1 MDDRHMDP
9 TEAIEFWRPMMG
21 DMWCELAPDVSMKAK
36 QLVFSD
42 WLMRALRDD
51 DIAALD
57 PHGINVSASC
67 DLYGIA
73 VCCNVLYRTVLYCTV
88 VYCTVFRCAFW

>member
-21 DMWCELAPDVSMKAK
+21 DMWCELAPDVSMTAK
-36 QLVFSD
+36 QLVFAD
-42 WLMRALRDD
+42 WLILALRND
-51 DIAALD
+51 DIEALD
-57 PHGINVSASC
+57 SHGINVSASC

-73 VCCNVLYRTVLYCTV
+73 VCCNVLYSTV
-88 VYCTVFRCAFW
+88 VYCMVFCCAVW